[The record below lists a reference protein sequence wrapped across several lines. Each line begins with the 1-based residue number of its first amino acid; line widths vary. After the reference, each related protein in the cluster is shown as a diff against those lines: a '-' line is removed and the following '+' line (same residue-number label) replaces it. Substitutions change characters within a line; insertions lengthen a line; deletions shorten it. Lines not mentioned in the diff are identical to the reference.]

1 MPRGHLDTRTMHC
14 SALAGNPRGDPVDR
28 PCAVYLPEAYVAGA
42 ARYPVVV
49 LLHAF
54 TGSVP
59 GWFNTTPF
67 VPGILDRLDAL
78 FAAGAPPFL
87 AVFPDG
93 LTGLGGSQWIDSPG
107 NGAYGQMI
115 VQDVL
120 GHVDRNYAT
129 LRSPGARA
137 VAGRSSGGYGSWQ
150 LVRHF
155 PGVFGHLASHS
166 ADAYFEY
173 CYLPEFPRA
182 ASSIAGAGGVDAW
195 WEGFERRV
203 RETKMAGDDHA
214 VLNVLAMAAA
224 YSPDPAQPLGVALP
238 FDLDTARI
246 DERVWATWLAE
257 DPVRF
262 VERDP
267 EPFRSLHSVF
277 IDCGTRDEF
286 GLRWGARMLAR
297 MVAGGRA
304 TVVHE
309 EYEDGHMGT
318 AYRFDRSLAF
328 LAPRLAREQG

>member
-1 MPRGHLDTRTMHC
+1 MPRGHLDIRTVHC
-14 SALAGNPRGDPVDR
+14 GALAGNPRGDPVDR
-28 PCAVYLPEAYVAGA
+28 PCAVYLPEGYVAGA

-54 TGSVP
+54 MGSVP

-67 VPGILDRLDAL
+67 NPGILDRLDAL

-87 AVFPDG
+87 TVFPDG

-115 VQDVL
+115 VHDVL
-120 GHVDRNYAT
+120 GFVDRTYST

-150 LVRHF
+150 LMRRH

-182 ASSIAGAGGVDAW
+182 ATALARAGGVDPW
-195 WEGFERRV
+195 WQEFERRV
-203 RETKMAGDDHA
+203 RETKMGGDDHA

-224 YSPDPAQPLGVALP
+224 YSPEPAQPLGIALP
-238 FDLDTARI
+238 FDLATARI
-246 DERVWATWLAE
+246 DEQVWARWLAE

-267 EPFRSLHSVF
+267 EPFRALHSIF

-297 MVAGGRA
+297 LVEGGRA

-318 AYRFDRSLAF
+318 GYRFDRSLAF
-328 LAPRLAREQG
+328 LAQRLERQQG